1 VRLRPHALAY
11 NLANLLRIPALPD
24 EVKHCSLTAARDQL
38 VNIGAEIMRYARA
51 TTLQVAEVLLPR
63 ALLQQILNAIAALQ
77 PKAPHQ
83 F

>member
-1 VRLRPHALAY
+1 MRLRLHALAY
-11 NLANLLRIPALPD
+11 NLANILRTPALPD
-24 EVKHCSLTAARDQL
+24 EVKHCSLTTARDQL
-38 VNIGAEIMRYARA
+38 VKIGAEIMRYVRA

-63 ALLQQILNAIAALQ
+63 TLFQQILNAIAALR